1 MKDNTKGN
9 KLLYFSYG
17 VCAFFL
23 GIPII
28 SLFLSP
34 WVKAVKSLGDTLVI
48 HAILISFKST
58 FCSLI
63 IILLFGLP
71 TAYVMA
77 RCSFSGKRFLEPIFD
92 LPLVLPPA
100 VAGLLLLITFG
111 RKGIIGKYLY
121 FLGMQIPFSFI
132 AVVMAQIFGSASI
145 FIKSAKNGFQQ
156 VDKDLEI
163 TAATLGDTPWQVFK
177 RVTLPLSWN
186 GILTGAVMAWARSL
200 AEFGATIMFAGNL
213 LGKTQTLPLAIYTA
227 MEKDMN
233 LSMAIA
239 VVLVVISLGILVL
252 LKEISIKS

>member
-1 MKDNTKGN
+1 MRDKNVKRII
-9 KLLYFSYG
+9 LYFCYG
-17 VCAFFL
+17 VSAIFL
-23 GIPII
+23 GLPII

-34 WVKAVKSLGDTLVI
+34 WINAIKSLRDTLVI

-58 FCSLI
+58 FFSLI
-63 IILLFGLP
+63 IIIIFGLP
-71 TAYVMA
+71 TAFVMA
-77 RCSFSGKRFLEPIFD
+77 RYSFKGKRFLEIIFD

-111 RKGIIGKYLY
+111 RNGILGKYLY
-121 FLGMQIPFSFI
+121 LLGIQIPFSFI
-132 AVVMAQIFGSASI
+132 AVVMAQVFVAGSI
-145 FIKSAKNGFQQ
+145 FIKSVKNALEQ

-227 MEKDMN
+227 MERDMN

-239 VVLVVISLGILVL
+239 VVLVVISLGILIL
-252 LKEISIKS
+252 LKVISQKS